1 MVYYTEILGRFDFVE
16 SDMEYITSIKENMLQ
31 YEESFINDVL
41 SYLQNDVLF
50 MSEYGN
56 IIDKLNTNKLSS
68 WYKSV
73 ISGRLSGYFS
83 EFVSEFNLQ
92 YVPSS
97 GYCF

>member
-68 WYKSV
+68 WYKFRRANCRA
-73 ISGRLSGYFS
+73 IQFYPYM
-83 EFVSEFNLQ
+83 VSK
-92 YVPSS
+92 
-97 GYCF
+97 

>member
-50 MSEYGN
+50 MSEYGI
-56 IIDKLNTNKLSS
+56 IID
-68 WYKSV
+68 
-73 ISGRLSGYFS
+73 
-83 EFVSEFNLQ
+83 
-92 YVPSS
+92 
-97 GYCF
+97 